1 MLSVLASLLP
11 WGTPGRMQLGPKGSA
26 RRVSQ
31 AALLQAC
38 AKHVASCPA
47 ATTWLEQPFF
57 SLRFPGHPADQAVPE
72 LCLSQR
78 PSKLSSP
85 FLPCVSSSPATLFHL
100 HLQMCVFFTSR
111 SCPTRTVPQ
120 PAPHQAIQHLL
131 PCVSLPLHLQILS
144 YQNWDGGWATYEN
157 KRSFEALEVR
167 HIVQVQNAVFCATV
181 LDASALTYCPHLES
195 GSAEV
200 IVGKGEGAGPQL
212 AASQCAAMPHA
223 TCAPYSTH
231 RIL

>member
-1 MLSVLASLLP
+1 MLIGLFAPLAVQ
-11 WGTPGRMQLGPKGSA
+11 GVA
-26 RRVSQ
+26 Q

-47 ATTWLEQPFF
+47 ATTWLEQPF
-57 SLRFPGHPADQAVPE
+57 LALHFPGHPADFSWYQNCASASAPSCPAHSCPVFPLPPQLCFIFTCKCVSSSPADPVLPE

-78 PSKLSSP
+78 LIKQSSTYCP
-85 FLPCVSSSPATLFHL
+85 
-100 HLQMCVFFTSR
+100 VFR
-111 SCPTRTVPQ
+111 S
-120 PAPHQAIQHLL
+120 
-131 PCVSLPLHLQILS
+131 LHLQILS

-223 TCAPYSTH
+223 TCAPYPTH